1 MAKGPLWSGLAL
13 IVAGGI
19 FLAATNTAGRSSR
32 LGLIVGGLIIVLGL
46 VRIVQSRREAPPPP
60 V

>member
-1 MAKGPLWSGLAL
+1 MTKGSIWSGVAL
-13 IVAGGI
+13 IVAGGV
-19 FLAATNTAGRSSR
+19 FLAATNGSGRTSK

-46 VRIVQSRREAPPPP
+46 VRIVQSRRQAPPP